1 MLLLLSLCS
10 ACGASD
16 GQATDP
22 TLIDA
27 LELDF
32 PTTLSEV
39 GLYANQATLEPS
51 KRAVP
56 YTPRAPLWSNGLEKE
71 RFLVVPEGE
80 TIDAS
85 DSVWAFPKNTLFFK
99 TFLGEDGPIE
109 TRVLRTTDTEPE
121 FATYR
126 WDGDEAFLLGGE
138 RSIEVEVTLGDT
150 HTPHEIPSTR
160 SCQQCHESAASPVL
174 GFGPLQLSGQD
185 ADSEEQ
191 VERLANAG
199 IISAEPELD
208 AALDG
213 FEGTELQVLGYF
225 AGNCVHCHNGTGGI
239 ASSFDLSPKVA
250 FDTIIDQQTESSASA
265 AGVRVVSGD
274 AEASILFQAVSGET
288 DNPEVK
294 SMPPVGVQRRDQAS
308 IEVLRTWI
316 DAL

>member
-1 MLLLLSLCS
+1 MLLLLLCSS
-10 ACGASD
+10 ACGTSE
-16 GQATDP
+16 GQADDP
-22 TLIDA
+22 TLVDA

-32 PTTLSEV
+32 PATLSEV
-39 GLYANQATLEPS
+39 GLYANQATREPS

-71 RFLVVPEGE
+71 RFLVVPTGE
-80 TIDAS
+80 TIDAT

-99 TFLGEDGPIE
+99 TFFGEDGPVE
-109 TRVLRTTDTEPE
+109 TRILRTTEGEPE
-121 FATYR
+121 FATYL
-126 WDGDEAFLLGGE
+126 WDGDEAFLLNGD
-138 RSIEVEVTLGDT
+138 RSVEVEVALGDT
-150 HTPHEIPSTR
+150 NTPHEIPSTR
-160 SCQQCHESAASPVL
+160 SCQQCHESAASAVL
-174 GFGPLQLSGQD
+174 GFGPLQLSGQTTD
-185 ADSEEQ
+185 TAAQ
-191 VERLANAG
+191 VERLVNAG
-199 IISAEPELD
+199 VISAEPELD
-208 AALDG
+208 ESLDG

-250 FDTIIDQQTESSASA
+250 FDAVIDHETESSASA

-274 AEASILFQAVSGET
+274 ARASILFQAVSGET